1 MKSHVRSCSTV
12 GDRDLCL
19 STNLMLG
26 RCALVVGDLRGVYM
40 CLGHGKDC
48 IDTNFG
54 LIESCN
60 IHEIPCP

>member
-1 MKSHVRSCSTV
+1 

-19 STNLMLG
+19 STNMMLE
-26 RCALVVGDLRGVYM
+26 RCALVAGDLRGVYI

-48 IDTNFG
+48 IVTNFG